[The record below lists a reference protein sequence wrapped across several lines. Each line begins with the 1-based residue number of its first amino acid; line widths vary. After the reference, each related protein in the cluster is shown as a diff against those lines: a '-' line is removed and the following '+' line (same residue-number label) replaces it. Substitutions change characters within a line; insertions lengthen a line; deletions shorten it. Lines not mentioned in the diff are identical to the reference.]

1 MRLARWVQRHDRA
14 GRIDARPNQEAG
26 LAERLG
32 LSRDEI
38 GRAVWTIEPGGSK
51 FEGAAAI
58 SRTLRELGGGWGVLG
73 AFYFFP
79 PVRWLQD
86 TFYSRSSRPLDRRI
100 VFSHADA
107 HVLGPVANLHV
118 TVRVHHR
125 GIAGMEPSIAHHFL
139 RRLGVLVVA
148 LHDDVALDD
157 DLAQLLA
164 VHGHIL
170 T

>member
-38 GRAVWTIEPGGSK
+38 GRAVWAIEPGGSK

-58 SRTLRELGGGWGVLG
+58 SRTLRELGGGRAVLG

-79 PVRWLQD
+79 PVRRLED
-86 TFYSRSSRPLDRRI
+86 PHYLRVARR
-100 VFSHADA
+100 
-107 HVLGPVANLHV
+107 
-118 TVRVHHR
+118 R
-125 GIAGMEPSIAHHFL
+125 
-139 RRLGVLVVA
+139 A
-148 LHDDVALDD
+148 LW
-157 DLAQLLA
+157 
-164 VHGHIL
+164 
-170 T
+170 